1 MTGRSLQKLKLPVK
15 FLTIGYNKKKIFVLE
30 RAGPEKYSRTV
41 HFFRTIYRFDRV
53 ILSVLK
59 SSHYF
64 SYSYIL

>member
-30 RAGPEKYSRTV
+30 REKYSRTV